1 MWVKATINP
10 TAASNI
16 DVDVKVE
23 KNSTTNNINTSLEE
37 LTVNDNDKT
46 LEAKEEMTQEEISN
60 ESPVLEFPINWT
72 DPIVWHDPSF
82 EKGIIVKQVSA
93 DTGDGEAVS
102 QVDNEQTSHKIDS
115 VYFPLIKINQ
125 LLINNND
132 IVYFKLQSKN
142 ILPELYLEI
151 VDSNDTISNTNA
163 SGMNNEIVIVITSPV
178 DGVYKKIKL
187 PFYIN
192 SVRSDLVNGK
202 HILSYHCKL
211 KITKLIEKY
220 PTAMNFPNKKQ
231 WPGCKKCKQPEEQ
244 QPNSWE
250 MLHFIANECKL
261 GFASTKQCKEISDRT
276 WRRLNYYKNLE
287 DCLIQEK
294 KYAGTDDESAI
305 FDWWIDFYGYI
316 VMVNMPWVMNEDI
329 DHKHLAMYGVTGVQ
343 PTSSNNSA
351 PEPQVKLL
359 NRTLSNSKDTAS
371 FAFNHNMMIRT
382 YEVITDNSL
391 YEMGTCSSNNV
402 FKPKGAGG
410 NNGIT
415 KTDIQVQEISVAGLE
430 VEKYTTQ
437 QTYMRGVDMSGF
449 NKSLKTTLFDTY
461 FKKQRSKL
469 LRIELENFN
478 LGLQRGTLIHVAIME
493 TNSQN
498 KATILNNTDNVAST
512 RPEGDPDPLQHDSAS
527 QTSGDVSDDAPS
539 KEDILQNESIE
550 IVNYGLSGLYYIDSI
565 TFEYSSNKEQRI
577 YQTLYLIKK
586 EPWGNYSSPN
596 ALYKIN
602 HTQYDSRKNSI

>member
-1 MWVKATINP
+1 MSENSNNIN
-10 TAASNI
+10 
-16 DVDVKVE
+16 VDVTVE
-23 KNSTTNNINTSLEE
+23 NNSTTNNINTSLSE

-46 LEAKEEMTQEEISN
+46 MEAKEEMTKDEIAN
-60 ESPVLEFPINWT
+60 ESPILEFPINWT

-82 EKGIIVKQVSA
+82 DKGIIVKHVSS
-93 DTGDGEAVS
+93 DIGDDETVS
-102 QVDNEQTSHKIDS
+102 PVDNAQSSHKIDS

-132 IVYFKLQSKN
+132 IIYFKLQSKD

-151 VDSNDTISNTNA
+151 IDSNDTISNTNS

-192 SVRSDLVNGK
+192 SVKPYSNNGI

-211 KITKLIEKY
+211 KITKLIERY

-231 WPGCKKCKQPEEQ
+231 WPGCTKCKQPEQ
-244 QPNSWE
+244 KQPNSWE

-276 WRRLNYYKNLE
+276 WRRFNYYKTLE

-294 KYAGTDDESAI
+294 KYAGIDESNI
-305 FDWWIDFYGYI
+305 FDWWIDFYGYL

-329 DHKHLAMYGVTGVQ
+329 DHKHLAIYGVIGVQ
-343 PTSSNNSA
+343 PTSANNAS
-351 PEPQVKLL
+351 PSPQVQLL
-359 NRTLSNSKDTAS
+359 NRTLSNSKDTTTFAS
-371 FAFNHNMMIRT
+371 NHNMMIRS

-391 YEMGTCSSNNV
+391 YESGTCTSNNV

-430 VEKYTTQ
+430 VEKYTTA

-449 NKSLKTTLFDTY
+449 DKSLKTTLFDIY
-461 FKKQRSKL
+461 FKKQRSKM
-469 LRIELENFN
+469 LRVELENFN

-493 TNSQN
+493 TNSRN
-498 KATILNNTDNVAST
+498 KATILNNMDNMTGT
-512 RPEGDPDPLQHDSAS
+512 REEDDPDPLQHDTSS
-527 QTSGDVSDDAPS
+527 QTSGEISDDAPS

-565 TFEYSSNKEQRI
+565 TFEYSKNKEQRI

-586 EPWGNYSSPN
+586 EPWGNYSAPN

-602 HTQYDSRKNSI
+602 HK